1 MRKAYPAVLDS
12 LDALRTDADAFC
24 AENRIDADSV
34 FALNLC
40 LEEVF
45 SNSAIYGCGLS
56 PDKKIEV
63 SLYFLLIIFI
73 IVCAAFLFTF
83 KNFFCFIITAR
94 VLRRVPDLRLLFFIL
109 FFLHFMHKIECVLI

>member
-63 SLYFLLIIFI
+63 SLSAAGGK
-73 IVCAAFLFTF
+73 IVAEVSDSAQPFNPL
-83 KNFFCFIITAR
+83 KQ
-94 VLRRVPDLRLLFFIL
+94 VPPT
-109 FFLHFMHKIECVLI
+109 

>member
-63 SLYFLLIIFI
+63 SLSAAGGK
-73 IVCAAFLFTF
+73 IVAEVSDSAQPFNPL
-83 KNFFCFIITAR
+83 KQ
-94 VLRRVPDLRLLFFIL
+94 VPPPDLKADVYSRSVGGLGI
-109 FFLHFMHKIECVLI
+109 FLVKE